1 MALLYHITPR
11 SQWAQAQETGVYQAE
26 SLATEGFIHCSTI
39 SQVIRVANLFYQG
52 QTDLVLL
59 CIAPA
64 KVQAPLRYDPIDTGE
79 AFPHIYGPLN
89 LDAVVQVLDF
99 DATSDGTFTLP
110 SALSSES

>member
-1 MALLYHITPR
+1 MALLYHITAR
-11 SQWAQAQETGVYQAE
+11 SQWTQAQQAGTYQAA

-39 SQVIRVANLFYQG
+39 SQVVRVANLFYQG

-64 KVQAPLRYDPIDTGE
+64 KVQAPLRYDPIETGE

-89 LDAVVQVLDF
+89 LDSVVQVLDF

-110 SALSSES
+110 SVLAPEA